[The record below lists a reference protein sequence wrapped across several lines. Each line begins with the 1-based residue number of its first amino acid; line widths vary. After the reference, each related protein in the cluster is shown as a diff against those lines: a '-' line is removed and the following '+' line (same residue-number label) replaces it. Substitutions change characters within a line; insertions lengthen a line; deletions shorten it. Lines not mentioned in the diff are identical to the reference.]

1 MSFNNARLILL
12 LFVIA
17 VALPAQDAAVDT
29 SSFRI
34 IAEGGAGYSYRIS
47 SAKLS
52 LGDELRSGP
61 AVSFRIKWGSGR
73 VVSVGL
79 ETGWISISSL
89 ETMRGTPDFGPV
101 HIASSLTAVPVIGFI
116 SLQRSGI
123 EAAAG
128 LGYYRVSSVSTVM
141 GVSMESSEWDL
152 SYLVSIGYALP
163 LNTDWNIIGTVRW
176 NNIAEQKISVASFQ
190 AQIQYRLY

>member
-1 MSFNNARLILL
+1 MSFNNTRLILL
-12 LFVIA
+12 LFVIVVA
-17 VALPAQDAAVDT
+17 VNAQDAANDT

-34 IAEGGAGYSYRIS
+34 IAEGGAGYSYRLS
-47 SAKLS
+47 AAKLS
-52 LGDELRSGP
+52 LGDEQRSGP
-61 AVSFRIKWGSGR
+61 AVSFRLKWGSGR
-73 VVSVGL
+73 MVSVGL

-89 ETMRGTPDFGPV
+89 ETIRGTPEFGPM

-152 SYLVSIGYALP
+152 GYLLSIGYALP
-163 LNTDWNIIGTVRW
+163 LNTDWDIIGMLRW
-176 NNIAEQKISVASFQ
+176 NNIAEQQISAASFQ
-190 AQIQYRLY
+190 AQLRCRLY

>member
-1 MSFNNARLILL
+1 MLIFSFFAR
-12 LFVIA
+12 
-17 VALPAQDAAVDT
+17 AQDAAGDT

-47 SAKLS
+47 SAKLP
-52 LGDELRSGP
+52 LGDEQRSGP
-61 AVSFRIKWGSGR
+61 AVSFMIKWGTGR

-89 ETMRGTPDFGPV
+89 ETMRGTPEFGPV
-101 HIASSLTAVPVIGFI
+101 TIASSLTAVPVIGFI

-123 EAAAG
+123 EVAAG

-152 SYLVSIGYALP
+152 GYLVSMGYALP
-163 LNTDWNIIGTVRW
+163 LNTDWDIIGTLRW
-176 NNIAEQKISVASFQ
+176 NNIAEQQISAASFQ
-190 AQIQYRLY
+190 AQLRYRLY